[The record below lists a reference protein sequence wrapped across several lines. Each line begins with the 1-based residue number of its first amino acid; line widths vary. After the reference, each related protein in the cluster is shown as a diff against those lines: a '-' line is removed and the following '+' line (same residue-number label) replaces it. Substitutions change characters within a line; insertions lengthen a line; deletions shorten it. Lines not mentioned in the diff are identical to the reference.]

1 MRRTIAKITST
12 VQLANPVYLIG
23 VACVAAAGGL
33 LCGVGL
39 QMGTDVVRT
48 IFAWYL

>member
-1 MRRTIAKITST
+1 MRRTIAKITT
-12 VQLANPVYLIG
+12 TIRTANPVYLVG

-39 QMGTDVVRT
+39 QMVADIARP